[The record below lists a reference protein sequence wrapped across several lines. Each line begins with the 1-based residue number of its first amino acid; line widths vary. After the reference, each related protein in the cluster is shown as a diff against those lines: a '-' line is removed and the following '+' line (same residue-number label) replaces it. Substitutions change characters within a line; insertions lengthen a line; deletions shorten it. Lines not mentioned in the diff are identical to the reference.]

1 MESSINRGSFRAT
14 VEAEHRTGK
23 CENCG
28 SELEKKIYPEKPK
41 VRLICP
47 KCGGQGRLIARVV
60 SIQPATAPQCLKP
73 KCLAKFFLA
82 IVFCGLLS
90 TYHRKRVAYAERN
103 RHANIPQKYRTGEG
117 SPTNIRQAIF
127 AIIKLS
133 IRR

>member
-1 MESSINRGSFRAT
+1 MESSISRGSFRAT
-14 VEAEHRTGK
+14 VQGEHRTGK

-47 KCGGQGRLIARVV
+47 KCGGQGRLIARAV
-60 SIQPATAPQCLKP
+60 SIQAPTVP
-73 KCLAKFFLA
+73 KCLKLKCLMKFFLA
-82 IVFCGLLS
+82 IVFCSLLS
-90 TYHRKRVAYAERN
+90 VYHEKRVVYAEKN
-103 RHANIPQKYRTGEG
+103 RHAKIPQKYRTGEN
-117 SPTNIRQAIF
+117 SPINIRQAIF